1 MTLHQLPFGTSL
13 TDSLLQVIRAGDDTC
28 YRETPHLRMSLMWV
42 KAKKG
47 NEPWTMKWGLFA
59 VERKHM
65 QRDDIFRV
73 DGITLHID
81 ETARMRSVGK
91 VLDWQKGVGVIEIVT
106 PSA

>member
-1 MTLHQLPFGTSL
+1 
-13 TDSLLQVIRAGDDTC
+13 
-28 YRETPHLRMSLMWV
+28 MWV

-59 VERKHM
+59 VERKYM
-65 QRDDIFRV
+65 QPDNIFRV

-91 VLDWQKGVGVIEIVT
+91 VLDWQKEIWRGQSSLLKVILGRKVRQCFEIRHCRGFI
-106 PSA
+106 